1 VAKKKKFNSINN
13 QFLYFK
19 VVNIKGGVLVY
30 VVVNNW
36 SDIKTEVDQ
45 NEEKTNLSLYFIH
58 DS

>member
-1 VAKKKKFNSINN
+1 VAKKKKFNSIIN